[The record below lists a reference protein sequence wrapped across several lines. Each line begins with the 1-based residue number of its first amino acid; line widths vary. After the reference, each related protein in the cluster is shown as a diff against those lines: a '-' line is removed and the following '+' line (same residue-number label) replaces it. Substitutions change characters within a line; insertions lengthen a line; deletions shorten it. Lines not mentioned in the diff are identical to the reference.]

1 MKMHHLEFGVQELRA
16 LRAVVVEIESVNRQ
30 FPGTVP
36 NAIMKKYN
44 VVKNLYAEQLDT
56 EEYLMT
62 TVRPKAPEE
71 IFY

>member
-1 MKMHHLEFGVQELRA
+1 MKMHYLEMGVQELRA

-44 VVKNLYAEQLDT
+44 VVKDLYAQQIADED
-56 EEYLMT
+56 YLTT
-62 TVRPKAPEE
+62 TVSPIAFEE
-71 IFY
+71 IY